1 MKIKVA
7 LLIFSNLFAV
17 AIVAFVIFRL
27 EAQDFA
33 LRLHLPAYPKLEIES
48 AEKVDK
54 KILINAIAALNGQYE
69 YTENIY
75 KKAMKTRMS
84 LIYILMASLIAE
96 VALLSITMIVLIR
109 KLRFKNEKLITQQT
123 SGADGV

>member
-1 MKIKVA
+1 M
-7 LLIFSNLFAV
+7 
-17 AIVAFVIFRL
+17 
-27 EAQDFA
+27 
-33 LRLHLPAYPKLEIES
+33 PAYPKLEIES